1 MPDHKEKTSFPEV
14 RTDKLTRTL
23 YAQDASMYEEMPEA
37 VAFPKTVADIKAVVT
52 KCASEKTPIT
62 ARAAGTSLAG
72 QTTGGGIIMDTGR
85 FMDEIIE
92 INPSA
97 KTARVQPGVIRDVLN
112 TEVKKHQLIFGPDT
126 STTNRCMLGG
136 MIGNN
141 SSGSFSIQYG
151 TTRDQ
156 LQSVNCI
163 LSDGTE
169 VVFGPLSDDELSLK
183 RSLANLEGKIYD
195 GICRIL
201 EQNAELIREKYPHAS
216 IIRRNTGYALD
227 ILLDMSPFTAD
238 GPPFNLAKFICGS
251 EGTLALTTEATVNL
265 SELDPEKILVVP
277 QFGSIRAAMEATVS
291 AVAEKPSAVELIDH
305 IIMDATKGNREH
317 IHNRFFLEG
326 EPNCLLIIELSG
338 NDRSELQER
347 AKKLQA
353 SLLANGAYAAPILDD
368 ADEMR
373 RVWDLRKAGLGLLM
387 GLASDAKTP
396 TFCEDTAVRV
406 EDLPEYIDEFTA
418 LMKKHNTSCVYYA
431 HASVGELHLRPVI
444 NLKKQEGLDTMK
456 VMAEEV
462 AHLVAKY
469 KGSLSGEHGD
479 GRARAPYM
487 HIIYG
492 EDVVRLFE
500 QVKDLF
506 DPDGLFNPGKIV
518 RAKPIDHG
526 LRFDPSY
533 VKATVPTV
541 FKFKKELG
549 FVESTEMCNGAGVCR
564 KLSVSGGTMCPSYM
578 ATRDEKDSTR
588 GRANIFRKVFEGENP
603 EGFKSKELKEAL
615 SLCLSCKACKTEC
628 PANVDMARMKSEFDH
643 GRHLV
648 EGLSIAERFYGDA
661 GKVYPLAQR
670 FAPIVNAVNRTS
682 LMKSVLESTIG
693 LHQKRTLPDF
703 ERVSFKQWW
712 NKRKAERQ
720 QSAKKVLL
728 FVDLFIN
735 AHESQIAKD
744 ALQVIE
750 ALGYEVA
757 LFEGLESGRP
767 QLSKGLLDNFKEL
780 AEKNIAALTVYVEKG
795 YTIVGLEPSEILT
808 LRDEYLDVFE
818 GTIHEKAMA
827 IASKS
832 FMLEEFVLRHEDE
845 QLSTLFDAKDEVVY
859 VHGHCHAKA
868 LTGMKP
874 LMDVLKK
881 TGYQPIDLKTGCCG
895 MAGSFGYQKA
905 NYEVSMKIGEDRL
918 FPQLRALHPSE
929 GIVAHGFS
937 CRHQIKDGVN
947 KQSFHTAHWLVKALK
962 K

>member
-1 MPDHKEKTSFPEV
+1 MSNHKEKNAFPEV
-14 RTDKLTRTL
+14 RTDKLSRTL

-37 VAFPKTVADIKAVVT
+37 VAFPKSAADIKAIVT
-52 KCASEKTPIT
+52 KCASETTPIT

-92 INPSA
+92 VDAVN

-112 TEVKKHQLIFGPDT
+112 ASVKKHKLLFGPDT

-141 SSGSFSIQYG
+141 SSGSFSIQFG

-156 LQSVNCI
+156 LHSVNCI
-163 LSDGTE
+163 LSDGSE

-183 RSLANLEGKIYD
+183 RSLATLEGKIYD
-195 GICRIL
+195 GICQIL
-201 EQNAELIREKYPHAS
+201 EQNTALIREKYPHAS

-227 ILLDMSPFTAD
+227 VLLDMSPFTKG

-251 EGTLALTTEATVNL
+251 EGTLAMTTEATVTL
-265 SELDPEKILVVP
+265 SELDSEKILVVP
-277 QFGSIRAAMEATVS
+277 QFHSIRSAMEATVR

-317 IHNRFFLEG
+317 VHNRFFLEG

-338 NDRSELQER
+338 NDALVLKEKAKNLQT
-347 AKKLQA
+347 
-353 SLLANGAYAAPILDD
+353 SLLEHGAYAAPILDD

-406 EDLPEYIDEFTA
+406 EDLPNYIDEFTA
-418 LMKKHNTSCVYYA
+418 LIKKHNTSCVYYA

-444 NLKKQEGLDTMK
+444 NLKKQEGLETMK

-487 HIIYG
+487 DIIYG
-492 EDVVRLFE
+492 NEVVQLFE

-506 DPDGLFNPGKIV
+506 DPKGIFNPGKIV

-533 VKATVPTV
+533 VKPTIPTV

-564 KLSVSGGTMCPSYM
+564 KLSISGGTMCPSYM
-578 ATRDEKDSTR
+578 ATKDEKDSTR

-648 EGLSIAERFYGDA
+648 EGLSLAERFYGDA
-661 GKVYPLAQR
+661 GKVYPLAQK
-670 FAPIVNAVNRTS
+670 FAPIVNAINRTS
-682 LMKSVLESTIG
+682 LMKSVLESAIG
-693 LHQKRTLPDF
+693 LHKSRTLPDF
-703 ERVSFKQWW
+703 ETVSFKQWW
-712 NKRKAERQ
+712 KKRQADRK
-720 QSAKKVLL
+720 QSTKKVLL
-728 FVDLFIN
+728 FVDLFTN

-744 ALQVIE
+744 ALTVIE

-757 LFEGLESGRP
+757 LYEGLESGRP
-767 QLSKGLLDNFKEL
+767 QLSKGLLDNFKQL
-780 AEKNIAALTVYVEKG
+780 AATNVTALTPYINNN
-795 YTIVGLEPSEILT
+795 YQIVGLEPSEILT
-808 LRDEYLDVFE
+808 LRDEYLDIFE
-818 GTIHEKAMA
+818 DDTHQKAEA
-827 IASKS
+827 IAANS
-832 FMLEEFVLRHEDE
+832 FMLEEFVLKHTDE
-845 QLSTLFDAKDEVVY
+845 QLTDIFDAKDEVVY

-868 LTGMKP
+868 LIGMKP

-881 TGYQPIDLKTGCCG
+881 AGYQPIDLKTGCCG

-905 NYEVSMKIGEDRL
+905 NYEVSMQIGEDRL
-918 FPQLRALHPSE
+918 FPQLRTLDASE

-947 KQSFHTAHWLVKALK
+947 KPSFHTAHWLVKAMK
-962 K
+962 H

>member
-1 MPDHKEKTSFPEV
+1 VSNLNDKNAFPEV

-92 INPSA
+92 INVA
-97 KTARVQPGVIRDVLN
+97 QKTARVQPGVVRDVLN
-112 TEVKKHQLIFGPDT
+112 NEVKKHKLIFGPDT

-136 MIGNN
+136 MVGNN

-156 LQSVNCI
+156 LHSVNAI
-163 LSDGTE
+163 LSDGSE
-169 VVFGPLSDDELSLK
+169 VVFGPLSNDELSLK
-183 RSLANLEGKIYD
+183 RSLATLEGKIYD
-195 GICRIL
+195 GICTIL
-201 EQNAELIREKYPHAS
+201 ENNAALIREKYPHAT

-227 ILLDMSPFTAD
+227 VLLDMAPFTAD
-238 GPPFNLAKFICGS
+238 GPPFNLSKLICGS
-251 EGTLALTTEATVNL
+251 EGTLAMTTEATVTL
-265 SELDPEKILVVP
+265 SDLDDEKILLVP
-277 QFGSIRAAMEATVS
+277 QFKSIRAAMEATVR

-317 IHNRFFLEG
+317 VHNRFFLDG

-338 NDRSELQER
+338 NDIAELQQK
-347 AKKLQA
+347 AKLLQA
-353 SLLANGAYAAPILDD
+353 SLLEHGAYAAPILDD

-418 LMKKHNTSCVYYA
+418 LIEKHNTTCVYYA

-444 NLKKQEGLDTMK
+444 NLKKQHGLDTMK
-456 VMAEEV
+456 IMAEEV

-492 EDVVRLFE
+492 EQVVYLFE

-506 DPDGLFNPGKIV
+506 DPKGIFNPGKIV
-518 RAKPIDHG
+518 RAKPIDQD

-533 VKATVPTV
+533 LKSNVPTV

-648 EGLSIAERFYGDA
+648 EGLSLAERFYGDA

-670 FAPIVNAVNRTS
+670 FAPIVNVINRTS
-682 LMKSVLESTIG
+682 LMKSVLESAIG
-693 LHQKRTLPDF
+693 LHKKRTLPDF

-712 NKRKAERQ
+712 NKRKAERKH
-720 QSAKKVLL
+720 SEFKVLL

-744 ALQVIE
+744 ALAVLE

-767 QLSKGLLDNFKEL
+767 QLSKGLLTNFKQL
-780 AEKNIAALTVYVEKG
+780 AEKNIRALITYVNDG
-795 YTIVGLEPSEILT
+795 YAIVGLEPSEILT
-808 LRDEYLDVFE
+808 LRDEYLDIFE
-818 GTIHEKAMA
+818 GELNDKAEK
-827 IASKS
+827 IAAKS
-832 FMLEEFVLRHEDE
+832 YMLEEFVLMQSEEH
-845 QLSTLFDAKDEVVY
+845 LSELFDAKDEVVY

-874 LMDVLKK
+874 LLDVLKK

-895 MAGSFGYQKA
+895 MAGSFGYQKD
-905 NYEVSMKIGEDRL
+905 NYEVAMKIGEDRL

-929 GIVAHGFS
+929 GVVAHGFS

-947 KQSFHTAHWLVKALK
+947 KESFHTAHWLVKALK
-962 K
+962 N